1 MPTLQDILSQ
11 NDPEALK
18 KLLGRN
24 SSSVDELTEDR
35 STISTSGP
43 TPILES
49 TPASIESQASIG
61 MGPLSNPKDYK
72 PSVMKDYVSEQE
84 SPSSITPD
92 LRSSM
97 LMSSQTRSQQ
107 PSSVSPVV
115 PSSTVNEGFT
125 ENTVQNLKNVQE
137 QAARLK
143 NFEDLSNTA
152 TILAGAAAGERHR
165 ATPSNVDEL
174 VKMGEQKKKDADS
187 LVKDFQARGEQEKN
201 DPGSAASAQARQLAR
216 AMMKQAGLGINI
228 PDNVSAA
235 DLEKR
240 FPQLQHMAT
249 SKQMLDERREL
260 MNLKRE
266 EMASNKESARSD
278 KLDKEFDANV
288 IKFNSNLDKPE
299 LSGARSAAGKNVL
312 ISQYADR
319 INTLIKSAP
328 KNDYNNLT
336 NQQVY
341 EIAKSLDAMLSL
353 GAPTVAGTKEIT
365 PSSIQSILAG
375 YSQKA
380 SNAPAGA
387 QLGKFVENIKDTI
400 DREKKLADKQIGDF
414 YEVAKQGIPE
424 RQYKAR
430 QSDYDRAL
438 QSRLARIASSE
449 NPKAVET
456 LAQVQQSKTTPSD
469 TVKVISPDGKTGSI
483 PKDKLKKALEKG
495 YKEVQ

>member
-24 SSSVDELTEDR
+24 SSSVDDQPMEDA
-35 STISTSGP
+35 SAIPTPGP
-43 TPILES
+43 TPIPEA
-49 TPASIESQASIG
+49 TPAPSIPTPIG
-61 MGPLSNPKDYK
+61 MGPLSNPDDYK
-72 PSVMKDYVSEQE
+72 PSVMNEYAPEEE
-84 SPSSITPD
+84 SPSSMIPD
-92 LRSSM
+92 QRSSM
-97 LMSSQTRSQQ
+97 SMSSQVRSQQ
-107 PSSVSPVV
+107 PASVSADVSRSP
-115 PSSTVNEGFT
+115 TQEGFT
-125 ENTVQNLKNVQE
+125 ENTVENLKKAQAE
-137 QAARLK
+137 AARLK
-143 NFEDLSNTA
+143 NFEDLNNTA

-165 ATPSNVDEL
+165 ATPTNVDEL
-174 VKMGEQKKKDADS
+174 VKIGEQKKKDADS
-187 LVKDFQARGEQEKN
+187 IVKDFQARGEQEKN
-201 DPGSAASAQARQLAR
+201 DPGSAASAQARSLAR

-249 SKQMLDERREL
+249 SKQALDERRDL
-260 MNLKRE
+260 MSLKRE
-266 EMASNKESARSD
+266 ELATNKESARND
-278 KLDKEFDANV
+278 KLDKEFDSNV
-288 IKFNSNLDKPE
+288 IKFNANLDKPE

-319 INTLIKSAP
+319 INTLVKSAP
-328 KNDYNNLT
+328 KGDYNNLT

-400 DREKKLADKQIGDF
+400 DREKKLADKQISDF

-430 QSDYDRAL
+430 QSDYDRTL
-438 QSRLARIASSE
+438 QSRLARIATSE

-456 LAQVQQSKTTPSD
+456 LAQVQQSKATPSD
-469 TVKVISPDGKTGSI
+469 MVKVISPDGKSGSI
-483 PKDKLKKALEKG
+483 PKDKLQEALKRG
-495 YKEVQ
+495 YKEVK